1 MDSLQHYGLWLIL
14 GWFVIKALMWRSG
27 ANKGLILKLL
37 LQHGPLTG
45 RELRTKGVGGS
56 VYGYLLR
63 LEQEGL
69 VDRLD
74 DPQPPPESGLLPIYR
89 YRIAEILR
97 V

>member
-1 MDSLQHYGLWLIL
+1 MADSLLHYGLGLICA
-14 GWFVIKALMWRSG
+14 WFVIKALSWLL
-27 ANKGLILKLL
+27 KHGL
-37 LQHGPLTG
+37 LTG